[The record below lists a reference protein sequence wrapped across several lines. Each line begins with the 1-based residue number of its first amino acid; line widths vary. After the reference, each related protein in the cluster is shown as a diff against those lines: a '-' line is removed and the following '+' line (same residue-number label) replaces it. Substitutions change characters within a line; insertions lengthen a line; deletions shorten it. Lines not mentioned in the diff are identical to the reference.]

1 MFYDKPE
8 TTMFAYR
15 WELRIATQC
24 LRLNEVNFKASV
36 NGEKEEFVVTTR
48 QRWSQ
53 IQKISKNLV
62 TLWVGCGTN
71 RCVGLK
77 IANEWYWDPLFWPR
91 SRQNDWQ
98 LLFCTARA
106 ARICFLRPT
115 NHITW
120 FMAPSSTLPSL
131 RWQLPAL
138 FFYSLPLVSTLPHE
152 AVMRKC
158 FVRVSLH
165 GVVYLVYRV
174 KPAIFDLFLAVGIA
188 SYLGLFYLAVMVSL
202 KLIKTLCW
210 RCQPPL
216 KSDSVSRL
224 SGDKINCI
232 ITWSKRF
239 TRHLI
244 SRWL

>member
-1 MFYDKPE
+1 MGKKE
-8 TTMFAYR
+8 N
-15 WELRIATQC
+15 LRRRHANI
-24 LRLNEVNFKASV
+24 EVKF
-36 NGEKEEFVVTTR
+36 R
-48 QRWSQ
+48 
-53 IQKISKNLV
+53 KISKNLV

-120 FMAPSSTLPSL
+120 FMAPWSTLPSL

-138 FFYSLPLVSTLPHE
+138 FCYSLPLVSTLPHE
-152 AVMRKC
+152 AVMRKW
-158 FVRVSLH
+158 FVRISLH

-216 KSDSVSRL
+216 KSDSDQSSLILTVSRL

-232 ITWSKRF
+232 ITWWKRF
-239 TRHLI
+239 TRRFI

>member
-1 MFYDKPE
+1 
-8 TTMFAYR
+8 MFASKSSKVHGFR
-15 WELRIATQC
+15 VWGKRRIWVDDTPTSKQN
-24 LRLNEVNFKASV
+24 LK
-36 NGEKEEFVVTTR
+36 
-48 QRWSQ
+48 
-53 IQKISKNLV
+53 KINKNLV

-77 IANEWYWDPLFWPR
+77 IEIEWYWDPLFWPR

-98 LLFCTARA
+98 LLQSTTREFTKERTARA
-106 ARICFLRPT
+106 ARICFLRPS

-120 FMAPSSTLPSL
+120 FMASSSTLPSL
-131 RWQLPAL
+131 CWQLPAL
-138 FFYSLPLVSTLPHE
+138 FCYSLLLVSTLPHE

-158 FVRVSLH
+158 FVRISLH

-216 KSDSVSRL
+216 KSDSDQSSLFLTVSRL

-239 TRHLI
+239 TRRFI